1 MKSKELS
8 KIGSKTEPRVEKEA
22 IKNIHTFFK
31 I

>member
-8 KIGSKTEPRVEKEA
+8 KIGSKTESRVEKEA
-22 IKNIHTFFK
+22 IKNIHTFSK